1 MTVFKF
7 IAEGLLVHRDT

>member
-7 IAEGLLVHRDT
+7 CDKVMFGKKRA

>member
-7 IAEGLLVHRDT
+7 IINS